1 MLIFRMDLA
10 QLYPLYR
17 NQVLWQKRGFH
28 LCASPSLGRCPATG
42 QTRTRGRLA
51 RVPTGSPAGASPLGL
66 AASGPGCRSSP
77 SGGRSLRAVIAPAPA
92 ARLLPRFTPTQTGP
106 LQCPSASVPRRRI
119 LPPDFARAVPK
130 PLVKEAASAG
140 PRRAA
145 QTLRLAPGRSD
156 PRPRRRW
163 RAERRGAASEGR
175 ALPGRGPGV

>member
-1 MLIFRMDLA
+1 MA
-10 QLYPLYR
+10 EQ
-17 NQVLWQKRGFH
+17 GCFH

-51 RVPTGSPAGASPLGL
+51 RVPAGSPAGAGPLGL

-77 SGGRSLRAVIAPAPA
+77 SGARSLRAVIAPAPA
-92 ARLLPRFTPTQTGP
+92 ARLLPRFTPTQTGLLHAHP
-106 LQCPSASVPRRRI
+106 LRCPSASASRWGI

-145 QTLRLAPGRSD
+145 QTLRLVPGRSD

-163 RAERRGAASEGR
+163 RAERRGAASGGR